1 MPAIVSAARGPVVRP
16 GAPGWPRPMRPARP
30 DSASARPSRLVLAL
44 LLLLGGTFVFAGQ
57 GVVPIIVDGGL
68 AAYAIGL
75 ALP

>member
-1 MPAIVSAARGPVVRP
+1 
-16 GAPGWPRPMRPARP
+16 MRPARP
-30 DSASARPSRLVLAL
+30 DSAPARPSRLVLAL
-44 LLLLGGTFVFAGQ
+44 LLLLGGTLVFAGQ

>member
-1 MPAIVSAARGPVVRP
+1 
-16 GAPGWPRPMRPARP
+16 MRPARP
-30 DSASARPSRLVLAL
+30 DSAPARPSRPVLAL

-75 ALP
+75 ALTLMALDSSMRSVGGISAGSSPSSC

>member
-1 MPAIVSAARGPVVRP
+1 
-16 GAPGWPRPMRPARP
+16 MRPARP
-30 DSASARPSRLVLAL
+30 DSAPARPSRLVLAL

-68 AAYAIGL
+68 AAYVAGL